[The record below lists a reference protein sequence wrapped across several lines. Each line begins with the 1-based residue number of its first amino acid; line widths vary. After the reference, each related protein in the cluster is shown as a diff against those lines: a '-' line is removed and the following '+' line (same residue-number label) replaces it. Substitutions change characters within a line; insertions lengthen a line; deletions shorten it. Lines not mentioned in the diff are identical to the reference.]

1 MRSKLVSLTV
11 IGLVAVA
18 TLGEG
23 TPAAA
28 ETSPEY
34 SVQDLGALPGDYA
47 SVAMGIN
54 EAGDVVGWSAGPAG
68 ARAFIHT
75 TEAGMTALPALSGR
89 PVTSARAISDD
100 RVVVGTASSGGT
112 DPGHAVRWRA
122 GIAKDLGTLGTG
134 TSSEARSVNSVGT
147 IVGSSGTDG
156 GGLLGIHAFAFTDAF
171 GMLDLTPG
179 YDSGHAEGINDLGD
193 VAGWRNGRAFRL
205 SGATFTDLGVP
216 AGFAQSFGFAIN
228 DAGQVAGHV
237 VSPTGNAERIF
248 RYSGGQMVLI
258 GGMGEYNRAMGI
270 NSRGDVVGVG
280 LPVLGLRQG
289 FIYTDAD
296 GMRGLNQLI
305 DPMSGWYI
313 LGASAVNDAGQ
324 IVGWASG
331 PTGQRA
337 VLLTPT
343 SAPPPPPPIATAP
356 AAPSGLSAAA
366 LSGARVRLTWTDNA
380 SNELGFRIQRARGSS
395 GDWVRIATV
404 GPGVTTYLDQ
414 ATDGGRMY
422 RYRVRAYNDAGPSDW
437 SNRVRVRT
445 RR

>member
-1 MRSKLVSLTV
+1 
-11 IGLVAVA
+11 
-18 TLGEG
+18 
-23 TPAAA
+23 
-28 ETSPEY
+28 
-34 SVQDLGALPGDYA
+34 
-47 SVAMGIN
+47 
-54 EAGDVVGWSAGPAG
+54 
-68 ARAFIHT
+68 
-75 TEAGMTALPALSGR
+75 
-89 PVTSARAISDD
+89 
-100 RVVVGTASSGGT
+100 
-112 DPGHAVRWRA
+112 
-122 GIAKDLGTLGTG
+122 
-134 TSSEARSVNSVGT
+134 
-147 IVGSSGTDG
+147 
-156 GGLLGIHAFAFTDAF
+156 
-171 GMLDLTPG
+171 MLDLTPG
-179 YDSGHAEGINDLGD
+179 YDSGHAEGINESGD
-193 VAGWRNGRAFRL
+193 ITGWRNGRAFRL
-205 SGATFTDLGVP
+205 SGSTFTDLGVP
-216 AGFAQSFGFAIN
+216 TGFAQSFGFAIN

-237 VSPTGNAERIF
+237 VSPTGSVERIF

-258 GGMGEYNRAMGI
+258 SGMGEYNRAMGI

-313 LGASAVNDAGQ
+313 LGAAAINDAGQ

-343 SAPPPPPPIATAP
+343 SAPPPPPPPIETSP
-356 AAPSGLSAAA
+356 AAPSGLSGVAQADA
-366 LSGARVRLTWTDNA
+366 SVRLRWTDNA

-404 GPGVTTYLDQ
+404 GANVPTYLDQ
-414 ATDGGRMY
+414 ATVPGRVY

-445 RR
+445 PL